1 MSKLSLNCCDFIFS
15 HLVGFSVVYR
25 EFGFSHFWSAMGML
39 FHLASL
45 QYNACV
51 SYATETFSLLEM
63 LVFQLNKEV

>member
-1 MSKLSLNCCDFIFS
+1 
-15 HLVGFSVVYR
+15 
-25 EFGFSHFWSAMGML
+25 MGML

-63 LVFQLNKEV
+63 LVFQLNKEVWLEDGEVTVGGQALITPVLSP